1 VVYFCENKITILQ
14 GCEEEIILY

>member
-1 VVYFCENKITILQ
+1 MFFCENKITILQ